1 MFLHWCCFHPCQRHG
16 LSLAAARRLLGLR
29 LALVEFCLSMLEERC
44 AEETLQAL
52 ACEKMT
58 LAEIALEE
66 YSRCTPEPNSKEEVR
81 LQTL

>member
-1 MFLHWCCFHPCQRHG
+1 
-16 LSLAAARRLLGLR
+16 
-29 LALVEFCLSMLEERC
+29 MLEERC

-52 ACEKMT
+52 AQEKMT

-81 LQTL
+81 LWANTLTSWYKFEIFLLDSDVVKHA